1 MLLKISTDDPYFETI
16 IDSLKVK
23 FKTGAASKAGKA
35 AIETFFE
42 VEQENQILNAHVES
56 MQSEID
62 RLRDL
67 LTELRSTS
75 ERTKIRRWGNN

>member
-1 MLLKISTDDPYFETI
+1 MLLKISDDDPYFEAIVET
-16 IDSLKVK
+16 LKLK

-42 VEQENQILNAHVES
+42 IEQENQILNAQVES

-62 RLRDL
+62 RLRIL
-67 LTELRSTS
+67 LNNLKSTS